1 MHLSSLTVERFRS
14 CSKTVVD
21 FQDDLTV
28 LVGENNGGK
37 SNIID
42 ALRLLTLPLNGRR
55 ERYPEDEDLR
65 RGATSA
71 DFQFIGQFAGLSD
84 TLKGLLITAV
94 PDVTQNVALFGYR
107 HETRS
112 AAHPRGLTTQW
123 AGKFETAEA
132 EAGSTE
138 LIRHVYLPAL
148 RDAHQALGSG
158 SGARVMALFRHFLPK
173 EQEKAFLE
181 SVRRDEF
188 PEVLTTINTA
198 IGNSLSV
205 LTTGVRPQQAKL
217 DFATESLLDVARSL
231 RFTLADAGLSLD
243 DIRASGL
250 GYSNLL
256 YIATV
261 VVELAKA
268 KESDLTLFLVEEPE
282 AHLHPQ
288 LQMLVLEFLL
298 EKARESRPQ
307 AAAGQGAAPP
317 PPAGQPEG
325 LIQVIVSTHS
335 PNLTAWV
342 SPKHLVVVRS
352 QEVPPAPAAVL
363 AAPAVAPAPAPA
375 AAAPAVP
382 VLATSHT
389 VAVPVAKLGIE
400 PKMLDKISRYLDVT
414 RSALLFG
421 NRALLVEGVAE
432 SLLPAIAQ
440 HISFKNDRTALS
452 RFKGAVLVAIEG
464 VDFRPYV
471 EILLRPHNGA
481 RIADCVVVVTDA
493 DPAVAGNRKAD
504 LDGFAAGVDAA
515 AALSVYINQHT
526 LEHELMAAG
535 NEAFLKA
542 AFLVLHPNSGAD
554 WAAQIEGVAAGGRP
568 AAFLALIE
576 AKKTRKEDLAQVIA
590 ARISEGEAFQVPG
603 YLTAALGKIVEP

>member
-1 MHLSSLTVERFRS
+1 VERFRS
-14 CSKTVVD
+14 CEKTVVN

-42 ALRLLTLPLNGRR
+42 SLRLLTSPLNGRR

-65 RGATSA
+65 RGAA
-71 DFQFIGQFAGLSD
+71 VPNFQFLGQFAGLSN

-94 PDVTQNVALFGYR
+94 PDVTQDVALFGYR

-112 AAHPRGLTTQW
+112 VAHPHGLTTLW
-123 AGKFETAEA
+123 AGKFETAEP

-148 RDAHQALGSG
+148 RDAHHALGSG

-173 EQEKAFLE
+173 DQEKAFLE
-181 SVRRDEF
+181 NVRRDEF
-188 PEVLTTINTA
+188 PGVLETINTA
-198 IGNSLSV
+198 ISDSLGV
-205 LTTGVRPQQAKL
+205 LTSGVRSQQAKL
-217 DFATESLLDVARSL
+217 DFATETLFDVARSL
-231 RFTLADAGLSLD
+231 RFKLADAGMSLD
-243 DIRASGL
+243 DIRSSGL

-256 YIATV
+256 YMATV
-261 VVELAKA
+261 VVELARA

-298 EKARESRPQ
+298 EKARESRHQP
-307 AAAGQGAAPP
+307 AVTGQPAPAT

-325 LIQVIVSTHS
+325 RIQVIVSTHS

-352 QEVPPAPAAVL
+352 QEVSPSAAPVTVAAVAAPGL
-363 AAPAVAPAPAPA
+363 VPAAPAVAPLP
-375 AAAPAVP
+375 
-382 VLATSHT
+382 TSHT
-389 VAVPVAKLGIE
+389 VAVPVAGLGIDG
-400 PKMLDKISRYLDVT
+400 KMLDKISRYLDVT

-421 NRALLVEGVAE
+421 NRAILVEGIAE
-432 SLLPAIAQ
+432 SLLLPSIAQ
-440 HISFKNDRTALS
+440 HLVFKDNKNALL

-471 EILLRPHNGA
+471 EVLLRPHNGA
-481 RIADCVVVVTDA
+481 RIADRIVVVTDA
-493 DPAVAGNRKAD
+493 DPAVLGNRKTD
-504 LDGFAAGVDAA
+504 LEAFASGVGAA
-515 AALSVYINQHT
+515 AALSVFTNLNT

-535 NEAFLKA
+535 NEAFLKDV
-542 AFLVLHPNSGAD
+542 FLALHPHSADD
-554 WAAQIEGVAAGGRP
+554 WAQQIEGVNAAGRP
-568 AAFLALIE
+568 DAFLALIQ
-576 AKKTRKEDLAQVIA
+576 AKKTRKGDLAQAIA
-590 ARISEGEAFQVPG
+590 ACIADGKAFQVPG
-603 YLTAALGKIVEP
+603 YLTAALKKIIEA